1 MAHIPQ
7 STEFRYRDD
16 PRTGAVWLLV
26 MAGVL
31 FVASLISGAWGI
43 AALVDST
50 WLHTGDLPVGDNVGW
65 GVLML
70 VLATF
75 QGVTALLVLFGRPL
89 GTYLGIA
96 VATVSLLSHVGAI
109 MAYPIGSGIAIIVN
123 AGIVAVLVKYGP
135 RHR

>member
-16 PRTGAVWLLV
+16 RRAGGVWLLV
-26 MAGVL
+26 MACVL
-31 FVASLISGAWGI
+31 FLGSLITGAWGL
-43 AALVDST
+43 AALIDST
-50 WLHTGDLPVGDNVGW
+50 WLHTGDLPVGDSVGW

-75 QGVTALLVLFGRPL
+75 QGVAALLVLFGRPL

-96 VATVSLLSHVGAI
+96 VAAIGILSHVGAI
-109 MAYPIGSGIAIIVN
+109 MAFPVGSGFAIIVN
-123 AGIVAVLVKYGP
+123 LGIIAVLLKYGP
-135 RHR
+135 RH